1 MFARHECAASDVV
14 VCSTHVRVSARS
26 RFLDTNL
33 FREKVDAREQTVTL
47 IVSDKGR
54 GFRPEQVQGG
64 GLGILGMR
72 ERVELLGGRFELVSQ
87 PGEGTRIRADLPL
100 AAT

>member
-1 MFARHECAASDVV
+1 
-14 VCSTHVRVSARS
+14 
-26 RFLDTNL
+26 L